1 MRLHRVQPPLVFRNY
16 ERGVFQ
22 QPTNL
27 GPHGIIERLDR
38 NQPRITTEL
47 TVEAAA
53 IGATASIVAPP
64 PLMVVTGK
72 PISARLTYQQTAQQ
86 VLNARQPLA
95 IAFSVLLQPLCG
107 AREEFL
113 VDDGR
118 HCHADVSLSRC
129 GNLSVGPLWHA
140 GVAARRMQRRLPRQA
155 LAAAIDGL
163 TRIGRIQQ
171 HCVDCGTAPV
181 PVPGRAWDVLTE
193 QAPANGGEGQALVPD
208 PGENLADDPGCILID
223 LVTGSASASLP
234 RDVAI
239 AERGAREDADS
250 TRLGPVALPAP
261 AALEHLGPLVLGE
274 HALKLQEQAV
284 LGGVPDWAI
293 EEDYLR
299 AGAREF
305 FQQEHLMRVAA
316 GEPIRGMNIDDINC
330 REGDEVTQALQGR
343 SDQTGSAVAV
353 VDEQHVL
360 ADLIAVP
367 QRPCLQ
373 LGDLAVD
380 SVALGLLIRR
390 DPSVDRHLQIG
401 WRRSHSQM
409 LGCHSELL
417 SQALPVRLATVTGR
431 GAVEGA
437 HRRAPGRR
445 DCLVPP
451 RSQSQD

>member
-1 MRLHRVQPPLVFRNY
+1 MSVYRVQPPLVFSNH

-27 GPHGIIERLDR
+27 GPYGIIKRLDR
-38 NQPRITTEL
+38 NQPRIATEL

-53 IGATASIVAPP
+53 IGAAASIVAPP
-64 PLMVVTGK
+64 PPMVMTGE
-72 PISARLTYQQTAQQ
+72 PISARLAHEQTAQQ
-86 VLNARQPLA
+86 VLNSRQPLA
-95 IAFSVLLQPLCG
+95 ITFSVLLQPLCG
-107 AREEFL
+107 AREELL
-113 VDDGR
+113 VNNGR
-118 HCHADVSLSRC
+118 HCHADVPLNWC
-129 GNLSVGPLWHA
+129 ANLSIGPLWHA
-140 GVAARRMQRRLPRQA
+140 GMTARRMQRWLPRQA
-155 LAAAIDGL
+155 LAATIDGL
-163 TRIGRIQQ
+163 TGIGRIQQ
-171 HCVDCGTAPV
+171 HCMDRGTGPML
-181 PVPGRAWDVLTE
+181 VPGRAWDALTK

-208 PGENLADDPGCILID
+208 PGEDLADDPGCILID

-274 HALKLQEQAV
+274 HTLKLQEQAV

-293 EEDYLR
+293 EEDHLR
-299 AGAREF
+299 AGSREF

-360 ADLIAVP
+360 ADLIAVL

-373 LGDLAVD
+373 LGDLAVN
-380 SVALGLLIRR
+380 SVPLSLLIRR
-390 DPSVDRHLQIG
+390 APSVDGHLQIG

-409 LGCHSELL
+409 LG
-417 SQALPVRLATVTGR
+417 V
-431 GAVEGA
+431 
-437 HRRAPGRR
+437 
-445 DCLVPP
+445 
-451 RSQSQD
+451 

>member
-72 PISARLTYQQTAQQ
+72 PISARLTYKQTAQQ

-95 IAFSVLLQPLCG
+95 IAFSGLLQ
-107 AREEFL
+107 
-113 VDDGR
+113 
-118 HCHADVSLSRC
+118 SLSRC

-208 PGENLADDPGCILID
+208 PGEDLADDPGCILID

-250 TRLGPVALPAP
+250 
-261 AALEHLGPLVLGE
+261 
-274 HALKLQEQAV
+274 
-284 LGGVPDWAI
+284 
-293 EEDYLR
+293 
-299 AGAREF
+299 
-305 FQQEHLMRVAA
+305 
-316 GEPIRGMNIDDINC
+316 
-330 REGDEVTQALQGR
+330 
-343 SDQTGSAVAV
+343 
-353 VDEQHVL
+353 
-360 ADLIAVP
+360 
-367 QRPCLQ
+367 
-373 LGDLAVD
+373 
-380 SVALGLLIRR
+380 
-390 DPSVDRHLQIG
+390 
-401 WRRSHSQM
+401 
-409 LGCHSELL
+409 
-417 SQALPVRLATVTGR
+417 
-431 GAVEGA
+431 
-437 HRRAPGRR
+437 
-445 DCLVPP
+445 
-451 RSQSQD
+451 